1 MHTYKIMDTKKIL
14 LEEINRIKYISSYD
28 SRETS
33 EENKINILE
42 RFGEG
47 REVWRG
53 LQDLIRVD
61 REAFS
66 AFKSELEGIMKSLKV
81 VTEDGRQ
88 LKNVD
93 EVLMAIRDGKIA
105 LESMVDIG
113 AMTFKQTQNAKLIEA
128 LAEDIV
134 RSEKFITDYRN
145 LENAE
150 LLSKLEKGKMKI
162 PKTSKQAEAILKANE
177 RAIAQEG
184 KTGFEQFRGNWRDY
198 RDYRDYRDFEGP
210 YGKFQ
215 SSKEYEEAAKKWWQ
229 KNRDLERALE
239 GKETKTV
246 FDRLKSSG
254 LLIWKGGK
262 WIIGNSLWILLF
274 GGLAYGVWRYFSKET
289 GVEREGEEGTSDDY
303 QRPEPKITDSQGNV
317 YNPCTGIYKIG
328 CVTSDSDGG
337 ADYISQAQQCLGLSV
352 TGMFNKELE
361 NKLASK
367 INKRAFTKDDMKYI
381 CMVGGTL
388 ARL

>member
-1 MHTYKIMDTKKIL
+1 MDTKKIL

-145 LENAE
+145 LESAE

-184 KTGFEQFRGNWRDY
+184 KTGFEEFRGNWRDY

-274 GGLAYGVWRYFSKET
+274 GGLAYGVWQYFSKET

>member
-1 MHTYKIMDTKKIL
+1 
-14 LEEINRIKYISSYD
+14 
-28 SRETS
+28 
-33 EENKINILE
+33 
-42 RFGEG
+42 
-47 REVWRG
+47 
-53 LQDLIRVD
+53 
-61 REAFS
+61 
-66 AFKSELEGIMKSLKV
+66 MKSLKV

-162 PKTSKQAEAILKANE
+162 PKTSKQAESILKANE

>member
-1 MHTYKIMDTKKIL
+1 MDTKKIL

-33 EENKINILE
+33 EENRINILE
-42 RFGEG
+42 RGGEG

-53 LQDLIRVD
+53 FQELLRTD

-66 AFKSELEGIMKSLKV
+66 AFKSELEGIMKTLKV
-81 VTEDGRQ
+81 VTEDGKQ
-88 LKNVD
+88 LKNAD
-93 EVLMAIRDGKIA
+93 DVLRAIRDGKIA

-113 AMTFKQTQNAKLIEA
+113 AMTFKQTQNVKLMEA

-134 RSEKFITDYRN
+134 RSEKFISDYRN
-145 LENAE
+145 LSNDKI
-150 LLSKLEKGKMKI
+150 LSKLADGKMKI
-162 PKTSKQAEAILKANE
+162 PKNSKQAEAILKANE
-177 RAIAQEG
+177 RALAQDA
-184 KTGFEQFRGNWRDY
+184 KTGFDEFRSGY
-198 RDYRDYRDFEGP
+198 REFEGGFGGFRDSERA
-210 YGKFQ
+210 YGNFR
-215 SSKEYEEAAKKWWQ
+215 SEREYEEAAKRWYQ
-229 KNRDLERALE
+229 KNRDIDRAIQ
-239 GKETKTV
+239 GKQTKTV

-262 WIIGNSLWILLF
+262 WIIGNALWILLF
-274 GGLAYGVWRYFSKET
+274 GGLAYGVWQYFSKET

-337 ADYISQAQQCLGLSV
+337 IDYISKAQQCLGLSV

-361 NKLASK
+361 NRLASK
-367 INKRAFTKDDMKYI
+367 INQRTFTKDDMKYI
-381 CMVGGTL
+381 CMAGGTL

>member
-1 MHTYKIMDTKKIL
+1 MDAKKIL

-33 EENKINILE
+33 EENRMNILE

-53 LQDLIRVD
+53 FQELIRTD

-93 EVLMAIRDGKIA
+93 EVLKAIRDGKIA

-113 AMTFKQTQNAKLIEA
+113 AMTFKSTQNVKLIDA

-134 RSEKFITDYRN
+134 RSEKFISDYRN
-145 LENAE
+145 LDDGKI
-150 LLSKLEKGKMKI
+150 LTKLESGKMNI
-162 PKTSKQAEAILKANE
+162 PKNSKQAKAILKANE
-177 RAIAQEG
+177 RAISQEG
-184 KTGFEQFRGNWRDY
+184 KTGFDEFRTGY
-198 RDYRDYRDFEGP
+198 RESEGGFSGYRSER
-210 YGKFQ
+210 
-215 SSKEYEEAAKKWWQ
+215 EYDDAAKRWYQ
-229 KNRDLERALE
+229 ENRDLERLL
-239 GKETKTV
+239 KQKDTKTV
-246 FDRLKSSG
+246 FTRLKKSG
-254 LLIWKGGK
+254 LLIWRGGK

-274 GGLAYGVWRYFSKET
+274 GGLAYGVWKYFSSET
-289 GVEREGEEGTSDDY
+289 GLEREDGEGSSEY
-303 QRPEPKITDSQGNV
+303 EPEPKPEPKITDPEGNV

-328 CVTSDSDGG
+328 CVTKDGEG
-337 ADYISQAQQCLGLSV
+337 GVDYISKAQDCLGLSP
-352 TGMFNKELE
+352 TGMFNKQLE
-361 NKLASK
+361 NALLSK
-367 INKRAFTKDDMKYI
+367 INKRTFTKEDIKFI
-381 CMVGGTL
+381 CMAGGTL

>member
-1 MHTYKIMDTKKIL
+1 MDTKKIL

-53 LQDLIRVD
+53 FQELLRTD

-66 AFKSELEGIMKSLKV
+66 AFKSELEGLMKTLKV
-81 VTEDGRQ
+81 VTEDGKQ
-88 LKNVD
+88 LKTAD
-93 EVLMAIRDGKIA
+93 EVLRAIRDGKIA

-113 AMTFKQTQNAKLIEA
+113 AMTFKSTQNVKLIDA

-134 RSEKFITDYRN
+134 RSEKFISDYRN
-145 LENAE
+145 LDNAE
-150 LLSKLEKGKMKI
+150 ILSKLEKGKMKI
-162 PKTSKQAEAILKANE
+162 PKNSKQAEAILKANE
-177 RAIAQEG
+177 RAISQEG
-184 KTGFEQFRGNWRDY
+184 KTGFDEFRTGY
-198 RDYRDYRDFEGP
+198 RDVRDVRDFEGA
-210 YGKFQ
+210 YGGYRSQ
-215 SSKEYEEAAKKWWQ
+215 REYDEAARRFYGSNKDM
-229 KNRDLERALE
+229 RRLLE
-239 GKETKTV
+239 GKQTKTV
-246 FDRLKSSG
+246 FDRLKKSG
-254 LLIWKGGK
+254 LLIWRGGK

-274 GGLAYGVWRYFSKET
+274 GGLAYGVWRYFSNET
-289 GVEREGEEGTSDDY
+289 GVEREEEEGTSDDY
-303 QRPEPKITDSQGNV
+303 QRPEEKITDSQGNV

-337 ADYISQAQQCLGLSV
+337 TDYISQAQRCLGLSV
-352 TGMFNKELE
+352 TGMFDKELE
-361 NKLASK
+361 NRLASK
-367 INKRAFTKDDMKYI
+367 INQRTFTKDDMKYI
-381 CMVGGTL
+381 CMAGGTL

>member
-1 MHTYKIMDTKKIL
+1 MDTKKIL

>member
-1 MHTYKIMDTKKIL
+1 MHIYKIMDTKKIL

-53 LQDLIRVD
+53 FQELLRTD

-66 AFKSELEGIMKSLKV
+66 AFKSELEGLMKTLKV
-81 VTEDGRQ
+81 VTEDGKQ
-88 LKNVD
+88 LKTAD
-93 EVLMAIRDGKIA
+93 EVLRAIRDGKIA

-113 AMTFKQTQNAKLIEA
+113 AMTFKSTQNAKLIEA

-134 RSEKFITDYRN
+134 RSEKFISDYRN
-145 LENAE
+145 LDNAE
-150 LLSKLEKGKMKI
+150 ILSKLEKGKMKI
-162 PKTSKQAEAILKANE
+162 PKNSKQAEAILKANE
-177 RAIAQEG
+177 RAISQEG
-184 KTGFEQFRGNWRDY
+184 KTGFDEFRTGY
-198 RDYRDYRDFEGP
+198 RDVRDVRDFEGA
-210 YGKFQ
+210 YGGYRSQ
-215 SSKEYEEAAKKWWQ
+215 REYDEAARRFYGSNKDM
-229 KNRDLERALE
+229 RRLLE
-239 GKETKTV
+239 GKQTKTV
-246 FDRLKSSG
+246 FDRLKKSG
-254 LLIWKGGK
+254 LLIWRGGK

-274 GGLAYGVWRYFSKET
+274 GGLAYGVWRYFSNET
-289 GVEREGEEGTSDDY
+289 GVEREEEEGTSDDY
-303 QRPEPKITDSQGNV
+303 QRPEEKITDSQGNV

-337 ADYISQAQQCLGLSV
+337 TDYISQAQRCLGLSV
-352 TGMFNKELE
+352 TGMFDKELE
-361 NKLASK
+361 NRLASK
-367 INKRAFTKDDMKYI
+367 INQRTFTKDDMKYI
-381 CMVGGTL
+381 CMAGGTL

>member
-1 MHTYKIMDTKKIL
+1 MDTKKIL

-53 LQDLIRVD
+53 FQELLRTD

-66 AFKSELEGIMKSLKV
+66 AFKSELESIMKSLKV
-81 VTEDGRQ
+81 VTEDGKQ
-88 LKNVD
+88 LKNAD
-93 EVLMAIRDGKIA
+93 EVLRAISSGKIA
-105 LESMVDIG
+105 IESMVDIG
-113 AMTFKQTQNAKLIEA
+113 AMTFKQTQNVKLMEA

-134 RSEKFITDYRN
+134 RSEKFISDYRN
-145 LENAE
+145 LDNAE
-150 LLSKLEKGKMKI
+150 ILTKLEEGKMKI
-162 PKTSKQAEAILKANE
+162 PKSSKQAKAILKANE

-184 KTGFEQFRGNWRDY
+184 KSGFDEFRTGY
-198 RDYRDYRDFEGP
+198 RDYRDYRDVRDFEGA
-210 YGKFQ
+210 YGGYRNQ
-215 SSKEYEEAAKKWWQ
+215 REYDEAAKRFYES
-229 KNRDLERALE
+229 NRDTRKLLE
-239 GKETKTV
+239 GKQSKTV
-246 FDRLKSSG
+246 FDRLKKSG
-254 LLIWKGGK
+254 LLIWRGGK

-274 GGLAYGVWRYFSKET
+274 GGLAYGVWQYFSKET
-289 GVEREGEEGTSDDY
+289 GVERENEEGTSDDY

-328 CVTSDSDGG
+328 CVTSDSEGG
-337 ADYISQAQQCLGLSV
+337 TDYISQAQQCLGLSP

-361 NKLASK
+361 DRLVKK
-367 INKRAFTKDDMKYI
+367 INKRAFTKDDIKYI